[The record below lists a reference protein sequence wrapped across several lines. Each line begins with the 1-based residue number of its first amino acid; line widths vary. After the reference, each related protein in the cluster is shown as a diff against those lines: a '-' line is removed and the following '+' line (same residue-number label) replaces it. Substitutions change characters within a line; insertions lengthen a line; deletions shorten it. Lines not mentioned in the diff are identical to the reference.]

1 MANSVTNF
9 GASGFERI
17 GEGAP
22 SGTSFGIQAS
32 DKISFYGSTPV
43 IQQTGIGA
51 TSDTTVPATTGA
63 YGFTSTQ
70 ANQIL
75 SVVNGL
81 RTLGLLGA

>member
-1 MANSVTNF
+1 MANSVTSF

-43 IQQTGIGA
+43 IQPTGIGA
-51 TSDTTVPATTGA
+51 TSDTTVPVAGA

>member
-1 MANSVTNF
+1 MANSVTSF
-9 GASGFERI
+9 GANGFERI

-22 SGTSFGIQAS
+22 SGSSFGIQAS

-43 IQQTGIGA
+43 IQPTGIGA
-51 TSDTTVPATTGA
+51 TSDTTVPATSS